1 MKLEAER
8 GRLNKIHLRCDGEYL
23 CTVDAE
29 FWFACPWAGK
39 NEIED
44 PQAQA
49 AFLEAVRARSAY
61 LTGLRLLAVRD
72 YAAKELTQKLVS
84 KGHARDAALAACE
97 TLKDCGYLNDRR
109 YAEHTAARLVES
121 KGMSLRSVAYELQRR
136 GVDRETVQEI
146 TQGLDFD
153 PVLRIIE
160 LLETRFSRSLADEK
174 GLRRTVA
181 ALQRLGYGWSDI
193 QTALR
198 RVRTEADFDES

>member
-1 MKLEAER
+1 
-8 GRLNKIHLRCDGEYL
+8 GRQNKIHLHCDGAYL

-29 FWFACPWAGK
+29 YWFGSPYAGV

-44 PQAQA
+44 LQAQA

-61 LTGLRLLAVRD
+61 LGGLRLLAVRD
-72 YAAKELTQKLVS
+72 YAAKELVQKLIT
-84 KGHARDAALAACE
+84 KGHTRDAALAACE
-97 TLKDCGYLNDRR
+97 TLKEYGYLNDRR
-109 YAEHTAARLVES
+109 YAEHLAATLIRS
-121 KGMSLRSVAYELQRR
+121 KGMSLRSAEYELQRR
-136 GVDRETVQEI
+136 GVDREIVREI
-146 TQGLDFD
+146 AQGLDFD

-160 LLETRFSRSLADEK
+160 LLETRFSRSLEDEK

-198 RVRTEADFDES
+198 RVKSEADFDET

>member
-1 MKLEAER
+1 MRIEAER

-29 FWFACPWAGK
+29 YWFGSPWAGV

-61 LTGLRLLAVRD
+61 LGGLRLLAVRD
-72 YAAKELTQKLVS
+72 YATKELVQKLVS
-84 KGHARDAALAACE
+84 KGHAREAALAACE
-97 TLKDCGYLNDRR
+97 TLTEYGYLNDRR
-109 YAEHTAARLVES
+109 YATHAAAALLES
-121 KGMSLRSVAYELQRR
+121 KGMSLRSAEYELLRR
-136 GVDRETVQEI
+136 GVDREIVREI
-146 TQGLDFD
+146 AEGLDFD
-153 PVLRIIE
+153 PVLRIVE
-160 LLETRFSRSLADEK
+160 LLETRFSRNLEDEK

-198 RVRTEADFDES
+198 RVKTEAEFDET